1 MRIFVSSSF
10 QDLQDYRLAAIRI
23 LRQLGHEVVA
33 MEDFVAASMVPLEF
47 VLKKVEQC
55 ELFVG
60 LFAWRYG
67 YVPKKKDG
75 SKPKP
80 PIPGIKKATYG
91 ITSITHYEYL
101 YAKQNNIKCL
111 AFLLDESVPW
121 PPHLID
127 GFSTLDPLAPKDS
140 KAIRTLRSKLQED
153 AIVSYF
159 SNPSDLEARVSAA
172 VTVAGMSKQVWTN
185 LADVGKVSDTIGDSA
200 PDEGIRKAILEADQ
214 NRVLKIDLIPKH
226 PWWSTRL
233 FLISMLA
240 ERLTDVCRI
249 LVVSDGTFVGLLAT
263 RWIISVLETKHP
275 ILTKIAK
282 KVSNRKN
289 INPDL
294 ELELTEIIKLWR
306 EAFGAEA
313 DSMQKEKAMKITLT
327 PNVLRRWFGD
337 TMLQQPVR
345 ISDLSRATVIDLMRI
360 LDYPSEFVPIAT
372 EHGFSEEINPTPS
385 DPTEEQELIKVV
397 DKSALNA
404 KLGQSYVSELMD
416 DKNRAL

>member
-10 QDLQDYRLAAIRI
+10 QDLQDYRLVSIRV

-33 MEDFVAASMVPLEF
+33 MEDFVAASVVPLEF

-55 ELFVG
+55 ELFIG

-67 YVPKKKDG
+67 YVPKNKPG
-75 SKPKP
+75 SMPKP
-80 PIPGIKKATYG
+80 PIPSIKEATYG

-127 GFSTLDPLAPKDS
+127 GFSIVDPLAPKDA
-140 KAIRTLRSKLQED
+140 KAIRALRSKLQED
-153 AIVSYF
+153 AVVSYF
-159 SNPSDLEARVSAA
+159 SSPSDLEARVSAA

-185 LADVGKVSDTIGDSA
+185 LADVGEVSDTIKDSA

-214 NRVLKIDLIPKH
+214 NRVLKIDLIPKY

-233 FLISMLA
+233 FLISILA
-240 ERLTDVCRI
+240 ERMTDVCRI
-249 LVVSDGTFVGLLAT
+249 LVVADGKFVGLLAT
-263 RWIISVLETKHP
+263 RWIISVLKTKHP
-275 ILTKIAK
+275 ILTKIAMK
-282 KVSNRKN
+282 IGSRKN
-289 INPDL
+289 VHPNM

-306 EAFGAEA
+306 DAFGAGT
-313 DSMQKEKAMKITLT
+313 DSWQREEAMKITLT
-327 PNVLRRWFGD
+327 PNLLRRWFGD

-345 ISDLSRATVIDLMRI
+345 LSDLSRATVIDLMRI
-360 LDYPSEFVPIAT
+360 LDYPTEFVPIVT
-372 EHGFSEEINPTPS
+372 EHDFSEENNPTPVN
-385 DPTEEQELIKVV
+385 PKKELIKVV

-404 KLGQSYVSELMD
+404 KLAQSYVSEL
-416 DKNRAL
+416 